1 MSTPRQIPDMTETD
15 ILAAESACRALCV
28 DYCDIVDAQDYPRL
42 LREVFAQDAI
52 FARPTAPQDP
62 LRGVENIVASF
73 ESRPRT
79 RVTQHFVAN
88 IRIHVESPTAASGS
102 CRILLYMGDSAE
114 PETAEG
120 RQAAPKQ
127 LIGMY
132 VDRYVRT
139 NAGWRIAERRGRTL
153 FHT

>member
-1 MSTPRQIPDMTETD
+1 MSDLAESE
-15 ILAAESACRALCV
+15 ILAAESACHSLCV
-28 DYCDIVDAQDYPRL
+28 DYCDIVDTQEYSR
-42 LREVFAQDAI
+42 LREIFAPDAI

-62 LRGVENIVASF
+62 LRGVESIVASF
-73 ESRPRT
+73 EARPRN
-79 RVTQHFVAN
+79 RVTHHIVTN
-88 IRIHVESPTAASGS
+88 IRVRVESPTAASGS
-102 CRILLYMGDSAE
+102 CRMLLYMSDASG

-132 VDRYVRT
+132 VDRFVRT
-139 NAGWRIAERRGRTL
+139 AAGWRIAERRGRTL

>member
-1 MSTPRQIPDMTETD
+1 MPDLSDSE
-15 ILAAESACRALCV
+15 ILSVESACHALCV

-42 LREVFAQDAI
+42 REIFAQDAV

-62 LRGVENIVASF
+62 LRGAENIVANF

-79 RVTQHFVAN
+79 RVTQHFVTN
-88 IRIHVESPTAASGS
+88 IRVRVDSPTTASGS
-102 CRILLYMGDSAE
+102 CRILLYMCDASE
-114 PETAEG
+114 PETSEG

-132 VDRYVRT
+132 IDRYVRT
-139 NAGWRIAERRGRTL
+139 KVGWRIAERRGKTL

>member
-1 MSTPRQIPDMTETD
+1 MPELSATE

-28 DYCDIVDAQDYPRL
+28 DYCDIVDAQDYAR
-42 LREVFAQDAI
+42 LREIFAQDAI

-62 LRGVENIVASF
+62 LRGAENIVASF

-79 RVTQHFVAN
+79 RVTQHFVTN
-88 IRIHVESPTAASGS
+88 IRVRVESPTAATGS
-102 CRILLYMGDSAE
+102 CRILLYMGDASE
-114 PETAEG
+114 PETPEG

-132 VDRYVRT
+132 LDRYVRT
-139 NAGWRIAERRGRTL
+139 KDGWRFAERRGKTL